1 MSENSTNVPKL
12 RFPGFTKNW
21 EQRKLGDFIE
31 DYIEKTTIQNQ
42 YPVLTSSQQMG
53 IVLQEEYFANRQ
65 VTTSE
70 NVGYF
75 VLPKGYFTYRSRSD
89 NDVFVFNRNDLIDKG
104 IISYFYP
111 VFRVKNAD
119 SDFFLRRLNFGIERQ
134 ISIAAEGTGQHVLP
148 LKKFKDVVAMFPS
161 VQEQT
166 KIGAFFRNL
175 DNLITLH
182 QCKLNHLQEQK
193 KALLQKMFP
202 KNGMNVPE
210 IRFPG
215 FTDAWEQ
222 RKLGD
227 LLENAYQG
235 INTAGDKV
243 EYSESG
249 VKILQSKHIT
259 SGNITFD
266 DARYLDRDRYSE
278 YLPKYVPN
286 VDDILFANIGTI
298 GPSAVVTE
306 VKEFLIAWNILK
318 MTPKKESNAKFIQLQ
333 LQRLNIKRYFESVT
347 TGNATKFVNKDEMLR
362 TQIIVPEKKEQSKIG
377 EFFAN
382 LDNLITLHQ
391 RKLNHLQEQKKALL
405 QQMFV

>member
-1 MSENSTNVPKL
+1 MSKRKNVPEI
-12 RFPGFTKNW
+12 RFKGFNNAW

-134 ISIAAEGTGQHVLP
+134 ISIAAEGTGQHVLS

-175 DNLITLH
+175 DNLITLY
-182 QCKLNHLQEQK
+182 QQKLDKLKELKKGYLDQMFTQKIRFKGFDGEWETLKSDEIFFSISEKNYPKLPVLSATQEKGMIYRDDIGIDIKYDEKNKKTFKRVLPGQFVIHLRSFQGGFAYSEIEGITSPAYTILDFISRKSHYPLFWKYVLTSNSFIKRLESVTYGIRDGRSISFSDFSTLKFQVPSYQEQK
-193 KALLQKMFP
+193 AIGDFLVQLEDTIILQELKLSKLNELKKAFLQKMF
-202 KNGMNVPE
+202 
-210 IRFPG
+210 I
-215 FTDAWEQ
+215 
-222 RKLGD
+222 
-227 LLENAYQG
+227 
-235 INTAGDKV
+235 
-243 EYSESG
+243 
-249 VKILQSKHIT
+249 
-259 SGNITFD
+259 
-266 DARYLDRDRYSE
+266 
-278 YLPKYVPN
+278 
-286 VDDILFANIGTI
+286 
-298 GPSAVVTE
+298 
-306 VKEFLIAWNILK
+306 
-318 MTPKKESNAKFIQLQ
+318 
-333 LQRLNIKRYFESVT
+333 
-347 TGNATKFVNKDEMLR
+347 
-362 TQIIVPEKKEQSKIG
+362 
-377 EFFAN
+377 
-382 LDNLITLHQ
+382 
-391 RKLNHLQEQKKALL
+391 
-405 QQMFV
+405 

>member
-1 MSENSTNVPKL
+1 MSKRKNVPEI
-12 RFPGFTKNW
+12 RFKGFNNAW

-134 ISIAAEGTGQHVLP
+134 ISIAAEGTGQHVLS

-175 DNLITLH
+175 DNLITLY
-182 QCKLNHLQEQK
+182 QQKLDKLKELKRAYLDQIFNQKIRFLGFSNKWEQRKFRGFIFKAGEKNTLDKNYPAYSVSNKLGLVSQTEQFDGSRLDNLDKTSYKLVNPNEFAYNPARINVGSIAFNNFNKTVIVSSLYVVFKISEKLDNEFILQFIKSQSFINEVKRNTEGSVREYLFFENFRNIKFPYTSKNEQVRIGEFFKQIDNTIALYQSKIDKLNKIKQGF
-193 KALLQKMFP
+193 LQKMF
-202 KNGMNVPE
+202 
-210 IRFPG
+210 I
-215 FTDAWEQ
+215 
-222 RKLGD
+222 
-227 LLENAYQG
+227 
-235 INTAGDKV
+235 
-243 EYSESG
+243 
-249 VKILQSKHIT
+249 
-259 SGNITFD
+259 
-266 DARYLDRDRYSE
+266 
-278 YLPKYVPN
+278 
-286 VDDILFANIGTI
+286 
-298 GPSAVVTE
+298 
-306 VKEFLIAWNILK
+306 
-318 MTPKKESNAKFIQLQ
+318 
-333 LQRLNIKRYFESVT
+333 
-347 TGNATKFVNKDEMLR
+347 
-362 TQIIVPEKKEQSKIG
+362 
-377 EFFAN
+377 
-382 LDNLITLHQ
+382 
-391 RKLNHLQEQKKALL
+391 
-405 QQMFV
+405 